1 MTRHIIVLLILSIVG
16 FSACNR
22 SKDDDVLEAISQAQ
36 QAEDSMGEEEIF
48 ARDMIEQ
55 LTAIIEGDGE
65 GDEAIDIEVERWLT
79 QHGDALTSNA
89 HTLQQNLESMSD
101 PERARYEEV
110 FNVFMRPTLDAW
122 KAAQEALQERDPQTH
137 ARVRRALKTVMSKSP
152 APAPKEMPAPEDAPE
167 IGADLE

>member
-1 MTRHIIVLLILSIVG
+1 MTRHIIVLLILSLVG
-16 FSACNR
+16 LSACNR
-22 SKDDDVLEAISQAQ
+22 SKDDDVLEAISQAEKAQ
-36 QAEDSMGEEEIF
+36 ESMGEEEIF

-55 LTAIIEGDGE
+55 LTAIIDGSSG

-89 HTLQQNLESMSD
+89 HTLQRKLESMSD

-122 KAAQEALQERDPQTH
+122 KSAQEALQERDAQTH
-137 ARVRRALKTVMSKSP
+137 ARVRRALKTVMSKKP
-152 APAPKEMPAPEDAPE
+152 APEPQDMPAPEDAPE
-167 IGADLE
+167 VGADLE